1 MNFGSFQIRPAEP
14 ADRAAAYNVCLKTGN
29 AGQDATASYDDPEAL
44 GRIYVGPYLAFEPAL
59 SFLAQD
65 DAGVCGY
72 VLGALD
78 SKRFYQR
85 YLAEWLPEI
94 QRAFPKPPGD
104 PEQLSPTLRA
114 YYDYHHPEIYYP
126 EPYETYPSHLHI
138 DLVERAQGRGL
149 GRVMIELLLEQLRR
163 QGSPGVHLAMNPA
176 NTRAE
181 HFYRKLGFGQLAI
194 TGSGAFA
201 TLYMGRTL

>member
-1 MNFGSFQIRPAEP
+1 MNFGAFQIRPAGP
-14 ADRAAAYNVCLKTGN
+14 DDRAAAYNVCLKTGN
-29 AGQDATASYDDPEAL
+29 AGKDATASYDDPEAL
-44 GRIYVGPYLAFEPAL
+44 GRIYVGPYLTFEPAL

-65 DAGVCGY
+65 DTGVCGY
-72 VLGALD
+72 VLGAVD
-78 SKRFYQR
+78 SKRFYHR
-85 YLAEWLPEI
+85 YLSEWLPEI
-94 QRAFPKPPGD
+94 QRAFPEPPGD

-126 EPYETYPSHLHI
+126 EPYATYPSHLHI
-138 DLVERAQGRGL
+138 DLVGRAQGRGL
-149 GRVMIELLLEQLRR
+149 GRVMIDLLLEQLRR

-181 HFYRKLGFGQLAI
+181 HFYRKLGFQQLAI